1 MMLMGHW
8 WTTQSVFVF
17 SILWMWKVAGIIL
30 WNVHC
35 LVSVRESEYC
45 NSVCCVFKGNIFFC
59 QWQNE
64 MYCWSSRI
72 FLWKVSR
79 FIFLNNFSTQWYNFC
94 RIILFYK
101 SLSREIQKPKIS
113 IIWQF
118 LKQIIIK
125 IIWVEYPDIKQII

>member
-45 NSVCCVFKGNIFFC
+45 NSVCSVFC
-59 QWQNE
+59 QWQNK
-64 MYCWSSRI
+64 MHCWSSRI
-72 FLWKVSR
+72 FLWKFSR
-79 FIFLNNFSTQWYNFC
+79 FIFLNNFSPQWYNFC
-94 RIILFYK
+94 RIILSYK
-101 SLSREIQKPKIS
+101 SLSREIQEPKIS